1 MGIAHDLGLVRFR
14 RRLPSP
20 GRALRARSFPL
31 RAPAIPGGVAPPEVP
46 GRTASTSTPPGRRW
60 PARMCRAAIVEGPM
74 RAMVQVLASP
84 RRASADRLAD
94 LEGPAI
100 FAANH
105 HSHLDTPLLLTSI
118 PEPWRHRIVVGAA
131 SDYFFGSRV
140 SGTVAALTSGAI
152 PIERARVGRRSAD
165 LAAGLIDDGW
175 SLLIYPEG
183 GRSPDGWGQPFRGGA
198 AYLSLRCG
206 VPVVPIHV
214 SGTSAILRKGRTLP
228 RPRPGDGDL
237 RGADQAGGR
246 REGSPI
252 RGPDRRGGDG
262 TGRRGQHRLVLS
274 PQASPR
280 RCQRH
285 PHRPR
290 CWSLAPPVGPQRRP
304 PDTGSPLP
312 SLARPVSGRSLP
324 AHMRA
329 LARMWKTARGEA
341 TKPATNQRCCE
352 S

>member
-1 MGIAHDLGLVRFR
+1 MGIAHDLGLVKLRS
-14 RRLPSP
+14 RLPSP
-20 GRALRARSFPL
+20 TRALRARSFPL
-31 RAPAIPGGVAPPEVP
+31 RAPTIPGGVEPPHVP
-46 GRTASTSTPPGRRW
+46 SRTGVDYDTDWARRW

-84 RRASADRLAD
+84 RRAGTDRLAD
-94 LEGPAI
+94 LKGPAV

-118 PEPWRHRIVVGAA
+118 PEPWQHKIVVGAA
-131 SDYFFGSRV
+131 ADYFFGTRV

-214 SGTSAILRKGRTLP
+214 SGTSAILRKGRSVP
-228 RPRPGDGDL
+228 RPAETTVTFGT
-237 RGADQAGGR
+237 
-246 REGSPI
+246 PI
-252 RGPDRRGGDG
+252 RPAAGEKAPRFAARIEEAVTALADEASTDWYSARKRAHAGASGTLTGPDVGVWRRQWALGD
-262 TGRRGQHRLVLS
+262 RRRTPS
-274 PQASPR
+274 TRAR
-280 RCQRH
+280 R
-285 PHRPR
+285 
-290 CWSLAPPVGPQRRP
+290 W
-304 PDTGSPLP
+304 PDL
-312 SLARPVSGRSLP
+312 
-324 AHMRA
+324 
-329 LARMWKTARGEA
+329 
-341 TKPATNQRCCE
+341 
-352 S
+352 

>member
-1 MGIAHDLGLVRFR
+1 MGIAHDLGLVRIR

-20 GRALRARSFPL
+20 IRALRARSFPL
-31 RAPAIPGGVAPPEVP
+31 RAPTIPGGVEPPHVP
-46 GRTASTSTPPGRRW
+46 GRTGVDFDTDWARRW

-84 RRASADRLAD
+84 RRASTDRLAD
-94 LEGPAI
+94 LEGPAV

-183 GRSPDGWGQPFRGGA
+183 GRSPDGWGRPFRGGA

-214 SGTSAILRKGRTLP
+214 SGTSVILRKGRTLP
-228 RPRPGDGDL
+228 RPAETTVTFGTPIRPETGEKAPRFAARIEEAVTALADEASTDWYSA
-237 RGADQAGGR
+237 RKRAHAGASGTLTGPDVGVWRRQWALGGR
-246 REGSPI
+246 RRATPS
-252 RGPDRRGGDG
+252 R
-262 TGRRGQHRLVLS
+262 
-274 PQASPR
+274 PR
-280 RCQRH
+280 R
-285 PHRPR
+285 
-290 CWSLAPPVGPQRRP
+290 W
-304 PDTGSPLP
+304 PDL
-312 SLARPVSGRSLP
+312 
-324 AHMRA
+324 
-329 LARMWKTARGEA
+329 
-341 TKPATNQRCCE
+341 
-352 S
+352 